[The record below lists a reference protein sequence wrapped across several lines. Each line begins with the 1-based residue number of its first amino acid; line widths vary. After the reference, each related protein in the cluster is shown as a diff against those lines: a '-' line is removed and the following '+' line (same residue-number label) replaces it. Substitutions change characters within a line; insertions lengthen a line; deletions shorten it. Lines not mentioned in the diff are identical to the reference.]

1 MKSAPPSTAAPPAS
15 VASRR
20 PFEVD
25 RLLLTDGVL
34 ALHPVREC
42 DTDRIYGAVRES
54 IEELVRWLPWAH
66 HEYARDDSLAWVSQC
81 ADGWRT
87 GRDYSFSIYDAVDGD
102 FCGGCGLNQ
111 FDWNLGR
118 ANLGYW
124 IRASRTGRGI
134 ATRAARL
141 VAHWGLDALALERI
155 EILAAV
161 GNTRSVRAAEKTGA
175 QREGI
180 LRRRLR
186 VHGTQHDA
194 VVFSFVRG
202 DFDLPAL
209 RSSS

>member
-1 MKSAPPSTAAPPAS
+1 MKSAPVSTIASQTS

-20 PFEVD
+20 PFDVD
-25 RLLLTDGVL
+25 RLVLTDGAI
-34 ALHPVREC
+34 ALHPVRES
-42 DTDRIYGAVRES
+42 DTDAIHEAVRES

-66 HEYARDDSLAWVSQC
+66 RDYARDDSVAWVSQC

-87 GRDYSFSIYDAVDGD
+87 GRDYSFAIYDAVDGS

-111 FDWNLGR
+111 FDSEVGR

-124 IRASRTGRGI
+124 VRASQSGRGI

-141 VAHWGLDALALERI
+141 LAPWGLDVLALERI
-155 EILAAV
+155 EIVAAV

-175 QREGI
+175 HREGL

-194 VVFSFVRG
+194 VVFSFVRS
-202 DFDLPAL
+202 DFGLPIQ
-209 RSSS
+209 